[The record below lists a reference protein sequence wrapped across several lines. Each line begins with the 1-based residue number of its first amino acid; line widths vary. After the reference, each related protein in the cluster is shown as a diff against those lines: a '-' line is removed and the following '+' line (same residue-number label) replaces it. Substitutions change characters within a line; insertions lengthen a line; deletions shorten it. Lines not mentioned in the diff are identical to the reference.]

1 MIILLA
7 LLGFI
12 AVIRHTYRHHV
23 KYEQLKIEN
32 ECLRERWKKATQ
44 QHRSNA

>member
-12 AVIRHTYRHHV
+12 ALIRQAYLHHV
-23 KYEQLKIEN
+23 KYHQLKIEN
-32 ECLRERWKKATQ
+32 ECLRERWKKVSQ
-44 QHRSNA
+44 QRPNT

>member
-12 AVIRHTYRHHV
+12 AVIRHLYLHHV
-23 KYEQLKIEN
+23 KYHQLKIEN
-32 ECLRERWKKATQ
+32 ECLRERWKKAPQ
-44 QHRSNA
+44 QHRPNA